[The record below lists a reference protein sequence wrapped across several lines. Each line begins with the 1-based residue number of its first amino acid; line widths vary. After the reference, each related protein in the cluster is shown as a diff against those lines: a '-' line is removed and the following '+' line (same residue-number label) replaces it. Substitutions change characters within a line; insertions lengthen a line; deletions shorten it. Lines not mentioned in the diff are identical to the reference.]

1 MTNTTLR
8 TLTNAAASLADL
20 IDSLSDIWNEAENF
34 GLFFDDEEDLI
45 NMTSYNNWLIK
56 EDRRTHLVTFT
67 DPAEDSIT
75 LLHDGPK
82 YTDLRFI
89 STAE

>member
-8 TLTNAAASLADL
+8 TLINATDSLADL
-20 IDSLSDIWNEAENF
+20 INDLSDIWNDAEDF
-34 GLFFDDEEDLI
+34 GLFFDDEENLI

-67 DPAEDSIT
+67 DPDEDSIT
-75 LLHDGPK
+75 LLHAGPK

-89 STAE
+89 VTSE

>member
-1 MTNTTLR
+1 MANTTLR
-8 TLTNAAASLADL
+8 TLINATDSLADL
-20 IDSLSDIWNEAENF
+20 INDLSDIWNDAEDF
-34 GLFFDDEEDLI
+34 GLFFDDEENLI

-67 DPAEDSIT
+67 DPDEDSIT

-89 STAE
+89 VTAE